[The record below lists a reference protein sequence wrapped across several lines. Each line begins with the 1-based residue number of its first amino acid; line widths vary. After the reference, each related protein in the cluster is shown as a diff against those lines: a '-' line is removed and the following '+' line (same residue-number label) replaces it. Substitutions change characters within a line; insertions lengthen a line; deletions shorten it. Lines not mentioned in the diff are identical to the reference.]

1 VVLIKS
7 GPKAKYSDMVD
18 ILDEM
23 NITDQ
28 RKYALTDL
36 TAADRQLLPPSE
48 QN

>member
-1 VVLIKS
+1 VLIKS

-23 NITDQ
+23 NITNQ
-28 RKYALTDL
+28 TKYALTDL
-36 TAADRQLLPPSE
+36 TAADHRLLPPGE